1 MSANITIPRG
11 ISMHPKI
18 PDGISERD
26 EIAPIDL
33 RKKLGRPVPR
43 QNALGGF
50 SDHDHVDTVKSNAV
64 VGDIFVTAFTEAHMP
79 ERVNIRV
86 ITPTRMTNYFY
97 SVTCCI
103 VDLQIQGSTLVIT
116 QKTLNGNTEE
126 SVPLS
131 NL

>member
-1 MSANITIPRG
+1 MRLYTFNMFA
-11 ISMHPKI
+11 HPKI
-18 PDGISERD
+18 PGGISEHD
-26 EIAPIDL
+26 EINPIDL
-33 RKKLGRPVPR
+33 RKKLDLPVPR

-50 SDHDHVDTVKSNAV
+50 TDHVDTVKSNAV
-64 VGDIFVTAFTEAHMP
+64 VGDTFITAFTGKGMP
-79 ERVNIRV
+79 RTVNIRV
-86 ITPTRMTNYFY
+86 ITPTRMTYYFY

-116 QKTLNGNTEE
+116 QKTLIGNTKE